1 MIYFLDRDEK
11 VLWRYEAKALK
22 IRDNRDISALRMEI
36 DARNK
41 AGELSD
47 DELLIYYN
55 LPLLHCGALCCDWTK
70 LKTLPKGKNIPK
82 GASWTPVTFTE
93 DEYLD
98 MPEEFVTVA
107 IEAVMKKNPHRN
119 LEFDMLKKMMDIL
132 TPSNKNDSTSSKKNG
147 KPVKTE
153 PESDL
158 PPISTK
164 KSSKATE

>member
-22 IRDNRDISALRMEI
+22 IRDNRDISALRMKI

-41 AGELSD
+41 EGELSD
-47 DELLIYYN
+47 TDLLIYYN
-55 LPLLHCGALCCDWTK
+55 LPLFQYGALHCDWSQ
-70 LKTLPKGKNIPK
+70 LKKLPKEGNIPK
-82 GASWTPVTFTE
+82 GIPWTAVTFTE

-153 PESDL
+153 LESDL
-158 PPISTK
+158 PSTSTK
-164 KSSKATE
+164 KNSKVTE